1 MLAPRLGRVALQI
14 GAVIFGLG
22 IWWLRQLIAVHG
34 MRTGSLT
41 VAPAEL
47 VVGLGLG
54 MVISPL
60 FDFILA
66 SVREREVGSAS
77 GVLNAV
83 QQLAAAVGVA
93 VLGTVF
99 FSALGDAGFVAAIER
114 CLLIELFAAP
124 VLVVFC
130 GLLPRFAREQ
140 GETAPADQAPVTGR
154 RPADRSRA
162 GRGVGG
168 GQPATSSP
176 SISGPS
182 PSS

>member
-1 MLAPRLGRVALQI
+1 
-14 GAVIFGLG
+14 
-22 IWWLRQLIAVHG
+22 
-34 MRTGSLT
+34 
-41 VAPAEL
+41 
-47 VVGLGLG
+47 

-99 FSALGDAGFVAAIER
+99 FSALGDAGVVAAIER

-154 RPADRSRA
+154 RSSDRSRA
-162 GRGVGG
+162 GRAVGG